1 MSSGWR
7 RLVLSS
13 LLLLAL
19 MVAVAAV
26 LGLVGGIVMLPQLG
40 ALGWVAVG
48 LGLFL
53 ALQLVLFRLL
63 GLRSRADDDAES
75 RDEPPA
81 GDQPADDSGDWR
93 AWRG

>member
-1 MSSGWR
+1 MATAWR

-13 LLLLAL
+13 ALLLVLL
-19 MVAVAAV
+19 VAVAMALGLLGGAV
-26 LGLVGGIVMLPQLG
+26 LLPQLG

-53 ALQLVLFRLL
+53 ALQLLLFRLF
-63 GLRSRADDDAES
+63 GLHSRADDDA
-75 RDEPPA
+75 A
-81 GDQPADDSGDWR
+81 GPADEKPPDPPDDWR